1 MPEAKVQQPE
11 EDEQLV
17 SQALAGSQNAFR
29 KLYDRYQ
36 KKICGL
42 VGSMINS
49 PEDTGDIVQEVFIRA
64 FGSLDSFKG
73 ASSFYTWLYRIALN
87 ATTDFRRKQA
97 RRSQSV
103 PEQPLSEIGRGE
115 LQVAAPGEEG
125 PEGQLYRKELA
136 ALVRKALGTL
146 GKEHREVMVLRE
158 INGLS
163 YAEIAE
169 VTGVT
174 IGTVMSRLHYA
185 RKKVA
190 ETLQRWKV
198 LDQEG

>member
-1 MPEAKVQQPE
+1 MSEAKVQQPE

-36 KKICGL
+36 KKICCL

-64 FGSLDSFKG
+64 FRSLDSFKG

-103 PEQPLSEIGRGE
+103 PEQPLSGIDQGAI
-115 LQVAAPGEEG
+115 QVAAPGEEG

-136 ALVRKALGTL
+136 RLVSKALGTL

-174 IGTVMSRLHYA
+174 VGTVMSRLHYA

-190 ETLQRWKV
+190 ETLQSWKV
-198 LDQEG
+198 LDQED

>member
-1 MPEAKVQQPE
+1 VPEAKVQQPE
-11 EDEQLV
+11 EDKQLV

-36 KKICGL
+36 ERICCL

-125 PEGQLYRKELA
+125 PEGELYSKELA

-169 VTGVT
+169 VTGVM

>member
-1 MPEAKVQQPE
+1 MSEAKVQQPE

-36 KKICGL
+36 KRIYRL

-49 PEDTGDIVQEVFIRA
+49 PEDAGDIVQEVFIRA
-64 FGSLDSFKG
+64 FASLDSFKG

-97 RRSQSV
+97 RRFQSV
-103 PEQPLSEIGRGE
+103 PEQPLSEIGRGAM
-115 LQVAAPGEEG
+115 QAAAPGEEG

-136 ALVRKALGTL
+136 AMVRKALGTL

-198 LDQEG
+198 LDQEN